1 MAFLT
6 VRIKG
11 TEGYTRTALGKE
23 RMVLGRA
30 SAADIP
36 IKHTSI
42 SREHCA
48 FVREM
53 VKVDGK
59 DAERWSVEDL
69 GSSNGT
75 WIGKIKVSGK
85 GALTEKDVVKVGH
98 ARLTFHGGDLSE
110 PEAAVEVS
118 TGAEDGD
125 PPAGEERK
133 RGPNDPP
140 EAIACSGCGAW
151 FSIAHRLSG
160 ESMSCPRCG
169 QNAKIPVLI

>member
-11 TEGYTRTALGKE
+11 TEGYTRSALGKD

-30 SAADIP
+30 SATDLP

-48 FVREM
+48 FVREGSGADE
-53 VKVDGK
+53 K
-59 DAERWSVEDL
+59 WLVEDL

-75 WIGKIKVSGK
+75 WVGKVKVNGRQ
-85 GALTEKDVVKVGH
+85 ALAEKDIVKVGH
-98 ARLTFHGGDLSE
+98 ARLTFH
-110 PEAAVEVS
+110 
-118 TGAEDGD
+118 
-125 PPAGEERK
+125 AGEMSQAEAIEVAIDDDAGPASADGVPTESRA
-133 RGPNDPP
+133 RGQGDPP
-140 EAIACSGCGAW
+140 EAIACATCGGW

-160 ESMSCPRCG
+160 ESMPCPRCG
-169 QNAKIPVLI
+169 QAAKIPVLT